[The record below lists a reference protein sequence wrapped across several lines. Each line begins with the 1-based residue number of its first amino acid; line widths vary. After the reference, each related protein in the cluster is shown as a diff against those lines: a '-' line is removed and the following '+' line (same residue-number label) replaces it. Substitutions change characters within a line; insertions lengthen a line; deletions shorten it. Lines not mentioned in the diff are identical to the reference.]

1 MLQNN
6 LHRLRLK
13 TIMLKFFLPV
23 IVLTI
28 SFSVKLFGQDTLPKI
43 SVKNINGQIIVS
55 WKNNYGAKIIN
66 INIQRSPDS
75 LKNFTTI
82 GSVLNPLNRENGFV
96 DRGVTNDNMFYRV
109 FVAFEGGS
117 YIFSTSS
124 KPVITPRKPII
135 KPAKKQ
141 VVENP
146 VQKSIVEITPKQVI
160 DTLQTPVSDNI
171 PKPIIDT
178 SQAAV
183 SDIIPKHIIDTP
195 QKHISDIIPKHI
207 FDTSRQHL
215 AETPVKELEPPSF
228 IEKDLI
234 PSRKFPKPIVPS
246 GFVSSKYIYTNK
258 DNNLILS
265 LPDADK
271 VNFFLR
277 FYDDKDKLVFV
288 IKKVKEPYLTVEKVN
303 FLHTGWFY
311 YDLYTD
317 DILLEKYKFYI
328 GKDGRTG
335 PPPPEINRIKKRG
348 QK

>member
-1 MLQNN
+1 MYLNN
-6 LHRLRLK
+6 LQLPRLK
-13 TIMLKFFLPV
+13 KIMLKFFLPV
-23 IVLTI
+23 IMLTV
-28 SFSVKLFGQDTLPKI
+28 SFSVKLFAQDTLPKI

-66 INIQRSPDS
+66 INIQRSSDS

-82 GSVLNPLNRENGFV
+82 GTVLNPLSRENGFV

-117 YIFSTSS
+117 YIFSTSG
-124 KPVITPRKPII
+124 KPVITPLKPII
-135 KPAKKQ
+135 KPIKKQ
-141 VVENP
+141 VIENA
-146 VQKSIVEITPKQVI
+146 VQKSTVEITQKTVI
-160 DTLQTPVSDNI
+160 DTLQTTVSDNI
-171 PKPIIDT
+171 SKPIIDT

-183 SDIIPKHIIDTP
+183 GAIIPKHIINTP

-207 FDTSRQHL
+207 FDTSQKHL
-215 AETPVKELEPPSF
+215 VETPVKELEPPPF

-234 PSRKFPKPIVPS
+234 PARKFLKPILPS
-246 GFVSSKYIYTNK
+246 GFVPSKYIYTNK

-271 VNFFLR
+271 VNFSLH
-277 FYDDKDKLVFV
+277 FYDDNDKLVFV

-335 PPPPEINRIKKRG
+335 IPPPEINRTKKRG

>member
-1 MLQNN
+1 MYLNN
-6 LHRLRLK
+6 LQLPRLK
-13 TIMLKFFLPV
+13 KIMFKFFLPA
-23 IVLTI
+23 IMLTV
-28 SFSVKLFGQDTLPKI
+28 SFSVKLFAQDTLPKI

-66 INIQRSPDS
+66 INIQRSSDS

-82 GSVLNPLNRENGFV
+82 GTVLNPLSRENGFV

-117 YIFSTSS
+117 YIFSTSG

-135 KPAKKQ
+135 KLTKKQ

-146 VQKSIVEITPKQVI
+146 IQKSPIEIVPKPVI
-160 DTLQTPVSDNI
+160 DTLQAPTNDI
-171 PKPIIDT
+171 APKPVIDT
-178 SQAAV
+178 SQTAV

-207 FDTSRQHL
+207 FDTSKKHL
-215 AETPVKELEPPSF
+215 VETPVKELEPPSF

-234 PSRKFPKPIVPS
+234 PARKFPKPIMPS
-246 GFVSSKYIYTNK
+246 GFVPSKYIYTNK
-258 DNNLILS
+258 DNNLILN

-277 FYDDKDKLVFV
+277 FYDDKEKLVFV

-303 FLHTGWFY
+303 FLHIGWFY

-335 PPPPEINRIKKRG
+335 TPPPEINRTKKRG